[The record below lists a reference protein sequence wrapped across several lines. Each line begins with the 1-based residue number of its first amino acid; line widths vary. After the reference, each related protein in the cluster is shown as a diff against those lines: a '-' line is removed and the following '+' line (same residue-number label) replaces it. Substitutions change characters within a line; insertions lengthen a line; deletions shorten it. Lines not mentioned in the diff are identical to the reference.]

1 MNTVAQ
7 FVSMQNLQVLPGGKE
22 DYPRMILSG
31 VTVLAVIVLAATRL
45 VAIDVG
51 ALCACIVLIGARAI
65 ASVFVLFCVVCAAC
79 CVLTSSRHN
88 SS

>member
-65 ASVFVLFCVVCAAC
+65 ASVFVLCCVAAC

-88 SS
+88 NSS

>member
-1 MNTVAQ
+1 VNTVAQ
-7 FVSMQNLQVLPGGKE
+7 FVLMQNLQVLPGGKE

-65 ASVFVLFCVVCAAC
+65 ASVFVLLC
-79 CVLTSSRHN
+79 CVLLHVVP
-88 SS
+88 